1 MFVFHV
7 ARGGCSSNETR
18 YDEQIFQDEFCVV
31 LCCVVLCCC
40 WTPAGNYSVLDEN
53 VKGANP
59 KNAPFV
65 IRARVVRITII

>member
-1 MFVFHV
+1 MLQEEVV
-7 ARGGCSSNETR
+7 V
-18 YDEQIFQDEFCVV
+18 QMKQDTTNKFFKTSFV

>member
-1 MFVFHV
+1 MLQEEVVVQMKQDTTNKFFKTSFVL
-7 ARGGCSSNETR
+7 C
-18 YDEQIFQDEFCVV
+18 CVV